1 MERRFLRLLLLGAL
15 VPQLIACDRLFGP
28 SDYDD
33 CVLQSMKGVN
43 SDLAARAIAK
53 SCREKFPK
61 KKIQDSE
68 LPVAALSRLTGHGG
82 MGYSG
87 FSGNIYNGNSD
98 WSVTQVTIMLV
109 AKGKE
114 KSAEEFLN
122 AKEYNVDV
130 SVAPLTSSSLFFS
143 ADGPT
148 SEEYSWNIVKA
159 RGVYAQ

>member
-1 MERRFLRLLLLGAL
+1 MEQRFLRLLLLVAL
-15 VPQLIACDRLFGP
+15 ALQLTACDRLFGP

-33 CVLQSMKGVN
+33 CVLQSMRGVN

-61 KKIQDSE
+61 KKPQDFE
-68 LPVAALSRLTGHGG
+68 LPVSALRRLTGHGG

-98 WSVTQVTIMLV
+98 WSVTQVTIMLM

-114 KSAEEFLN
+114 KDAEAFLN
-122 AKEYNVDV
+122 AKEYSVDV
-130 SVAPLTSSSLFFS
+130 SVSPLTSSSFIFS

-159 RGVYAQ
+159 RGVHAQ